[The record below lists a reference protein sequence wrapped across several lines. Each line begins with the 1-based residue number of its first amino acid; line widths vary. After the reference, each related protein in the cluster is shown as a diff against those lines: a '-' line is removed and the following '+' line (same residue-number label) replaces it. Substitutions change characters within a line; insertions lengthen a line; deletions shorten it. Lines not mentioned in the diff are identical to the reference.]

1 MSPSLC
7 RPPLGSFY
15 YCLLFIL
22 YRLITMMFRNCWFD
36 FSWIL
41 YCMSNGQTIQCCILF
56 VSAWSLCLTIH
67 SEVRD
72 HIHSSVYTKL
82 PSSVVMWC
90 FHTNRQFTLNWNFAS
105 QTFQRVS
112 HQINNPYMENLV
124 ENQKNWCVII
134 LLKPSN
140 PLDKMASY
148 FCPHPPLFSIEVT
161 CRFQN

>member
-1 MSPSLC
+1 MN
-7 RPPLGSFY
+7 PLLHVKWTDY
-15 YCLLFIL
+15 PML
-22 YRLITMMFRNCWFD
+22 YTV
-36 FSWIL
+36 
-41 YCMSNGQTIQCCILF
+41 LF
-56 VSAWSLCLTIH
+56 VFAWSPCLTIY

-82 PSSVVMWC
+82 MSSVVMWC
-90 FHTNRQFTLNWNFAS
+90 FHTKRRFTLNWNFAS

-124 ENQKNWCVII
+124 ENQKNWCVTI

-148 FCPHPPLFSIEVT
+148 FCPHTPPTPHYFPQKSRVAFRTKASNCTGDLWLFTMGEHMLSLYTDPWV
-161 CRFQN
+161 R